1 MAAKSSGRRGRP
13 AITDEGR
20 ESQLI
25 SRAYDLADRQLSD
38 GSASAQVISHFLKAG
53 SSRDKLEREKIQR
66 ENHLLSV
73 KAEQMESEA
82 RQEGLFEEAIKA
94 MRTYSGHPDPD
105 EYGDEYYED

>member
-1 MAAKSSGRRGRP
+1 MAARNSDRRGRP
-13 AITDEGR
+13 AISDEGR
-20 ESQLI
+20 ETQLI
-25 SRAYDLADRQLSD
+25 SHAYDLAERQLRD

-53 SSRDKLEREKIQR
+53 SSRDQLEREKIQR

-73 KAEQMESEA
+73 KAEQMESVA

-105 EYGDEYYED
+105 EGEYYED

>member
-1 MAAKSSGRRGRP
+1 MAARNSGRKARP
-13 AITDEGR
+13 ATTDDGR
-20 ESQLI
+20 ETQLI
-25 SRAYDLADRQLSD
+25 SHAYDLAERQLRD

-53 SSRDKLEREKIQR
+53 SSRDRLERAKIER

-73 KAEQMESEA
+73 KAEQMESSA

-105 EYGDEYYED
+105 EGEYYED

>member
-1 MAAKSSGRRGRP
+1 MAARNSGRRGRP

-25 SRAYDLADRQLSD
+25 SLAYDLAERQIRD
-38 GSASAQVISHFLKAG
+38 GSAPAQVVSHFLKAG
-53 SSRDKLEREKIQR
+53 STRDRLERTKIER

-73 KAEQMESEA
+73 KAEQLESNA
-82 RQEGLFEEAIKA
+82 RNEGLFEEAIRA

-105 EYGDEYYED
+105 EGEYYED

>member
-1 MAAKSSGRRGRP
+1 MAERNSGRRGRP

-25 SRAYDLADRQLSD
+25 SHAYDLAERQLRD
-38 GSASAQVISHFLKAG
+38 GSAPAQIVTHFLKAG

-73 KAEQMESEA
+73 KAEQMESEK

-94 MRTYSGHPDPD
+94 MRTYSGHPDED
-105 EYGDEYYED
+105 DYYED

>member
-1 MAAKSSGRRGRP
+1 MAAKRRGRP

-25 SRAYDLADRQLSD
+25 SHAYDLAERQIRE
-38 GSASAQVISHFLKAG
+38 GSVSSQVLTHFLKAG
-53 SSRDKLEREKIQR
+53 SSRDRLERTKIER
-66 ENHLLSV
+66 EVHLLSV
-73 KAEQMESEA
+73 KAEQMESVA

-105 EYGDEYYED
+105 EGEYYED